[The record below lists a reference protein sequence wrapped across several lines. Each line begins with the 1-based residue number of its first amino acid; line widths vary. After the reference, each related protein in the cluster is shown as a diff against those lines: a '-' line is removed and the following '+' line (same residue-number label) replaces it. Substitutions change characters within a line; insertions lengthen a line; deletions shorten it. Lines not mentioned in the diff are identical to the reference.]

1 MGREYE
7 PAASQT
13 GVNGVAKRR
22 KVNNLLAL
30 AILAQLTTS
39 GAMHPY
45 EIANLL
51 RRTGKEQDMNIK
63 WGSFYTVVANLEKH
77 GFLAATGSDR
87 DGRRPERTVYAI
99 TDAGRAELR
108 DWLRE
113 LVAEPEA
120 ELPRFEAALS
130 VIGVLPPDEVVALLE
145 TRLVALDAD
154 IAKQRAGLAEAATF
168 VPEVFLIEGQ
178 YALAM
183 REAEAAWVRELLRR
197 VGDDS
202 LTGVPQW
209 REFHRTGQIPP
220 EFAALLAEADP
231 RPNRKAEEA
240 PGPTARQSKK

>member
-1 MGREYE
+1 MSDV
-7 PAASQT
+7 P
-13 GVNGVAKRR
+13 KRR
-22 KVNNLLAL
+22 KVSNLLAL

-39 GAMHPY
+39 GPMHPY

-51 RRTGKEQDMNIK
+51 RHTGKEQDMNIK
-63 WGSFYTVVANLEKH
+63 WGSFYTVVGNLEKH

-113 LVAEPEA
+113 LVAEPA
-120 ELPRFEAALS
+120 VELLRFEAALS

-145 TRLVALDAD
+145 TRLVALDAG
-154 IAKQRAGLAEAATF
+154 IATQRAGLVEAATF

-183 REAEAAWVRELLRR
+183 REAEAAWVRGLLRR
-197 VGDDS
+197 VADES
-202 LTGVPQW
+202 LSGVPQW

-220 EFAALLAEADP
+220 EFAELLAQAGTGPDQ
-231 RPNRKAEEA
+231 RAVDRKAGEE
-240 PGPTARQSKK
+240 PEPKDRRK